1 MKTTSFAVATF
12 VALSLI
18 GCADKSN
25 PVLADSSTGS
35 TSLARSVDDGGSADR
50 ANDRSGRIE
59 GSVNAID
66 VSTGTI
72 TIGSRVVQTNSLT
85 KIERNGFHATL
96 SQFKVGDRGQA
107 RFTAGSI
114 FAEKVEA
121 TSN

>member
-25 PVLADSSTGS
+25 PVLANSSTGS
-35 TSLARSVDDGGSADR
+35 TSLARSVDDGSSADR
-50 ANDRSGRIE
+50 VADRGGRIE
-59 GSVNAID
+59 GFVNAID
-66 VSTGTI
+66 LSAGTV

-96 SQFKVGDRGQA
+96 SQFKIGDRGQA
-107 RFTAGSI
+107 RFNAGAAI
-114 FAEKVEA
+114 AAKVEA